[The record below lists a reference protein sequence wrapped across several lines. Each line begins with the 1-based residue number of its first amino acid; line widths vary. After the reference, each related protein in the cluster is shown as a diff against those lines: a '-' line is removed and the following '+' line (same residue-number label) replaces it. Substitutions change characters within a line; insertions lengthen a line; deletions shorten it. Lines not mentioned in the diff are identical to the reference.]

1 MYNYDFKK
9 DDESILKEIMNVN
22 IKINKKYYQTN
33 FVLTE
38 KNLLIFH
45 DINCGNPIWG
55 SGTHPLPE
63 LYLLFCIPLNDLKYE
78 IINDDLYLLQNNQKV
93 NCYDFNLKEFL
104 IYFQ

>member
-9 DDESILKEIMNVN
+9 NDESILKKIMNVN

-45 DINCGNPIWG
+45 DINCGNPIG
-55 SGTHPLPE
+55 
-63 LYLLFCIPLNDLKYE
+63 
-78 IINDDLYLLQNNQKV
+78 
-93 NCYDFNLKEFL
+93 
-104 IYFQ
+104 